1 MQKNNGIDIF
11 PEDAWR
17 LKKISGDGNGH
28 IFLATQGSYF
38 YRSSDGGNTWQKAT
52 ATGLTVTGNP
62 VSMTFD
68 SYTNKLFV
76 TWNGDGVF
84 RSADLGETWER
95 INSDT
100 DYVYS
105 IYAGKA
111 DASGTTGMLL
121 TGTYYNGIM
130 KSTDGGDNWVR
141 KSWTYWIT
149 DIISGPNDWLFA
161 ISTGAPNH
169 IERSK
174 DFGESWETVLS
185 YTQGGDL
192 AYDAATGYVYASN
205 ESNYILRGAV
215 APGDSWGTVQIT
227 TDDTEATRE
236 VEVLPNSII
245 IVGTQKS
252 IYRQGPVADTND
264 PPSTPALTSPANGS
278 SVSGSTIRLYWQRSI
293 DPDSD
298 DVTYILQV
306 AEDSS
311 FTVNLRN
318 FYVDENGNL
327 LAGMLLPLFGL
338 LGWFGR
344 KRGKKYLMAVAMTFL
359 LASTMLTGCE
369 GSGATSVV
377 KIGDENTISY
387 QVTGLEKGKTF
398 YWRVIAVDE
407 HDKQSDP
414 SETRIFVVI

>member
-1 MQKNNGIDIF
+1 MTKIALNNSLKKKLGVHMIKKIIRVLLVAFFFTFIPLSFVGAEEYPWVKVDTGNVWDIYYDSSSGSVYAVTEDRGVLRSDDTGVTWVAKNNGIDIF

-185 YTQGGDL
+185 YT
-192 AYDAATGYVYASN
+192 
-205 ESNYILRGAV
+205 
-215 APGDSWGTVQIT
+215 
-227 TDDTEATRE
+227 
-236 VEVLPNSII
+236 
-245 IVGTQKS
+245 
-252 IYRQGPVADTND
+252 
-264 PPSTPALTSPANGS
+264 
-278 SVSGSTIRLYWQRSI
+278 
-293 DPDSD
+293 
-298 DVTYILQV
+298 
-306 AEDSS
+306 
-311 FTVNLRN
+311 
-318 FYVDENGNL
+318 
-327 LAGMLLPLFGL
+327 
-338 LGWFGR
+338 
-344 KRGKKYLMAVAMTFL
+344 
-359 LASTMLTGCE
+359 
-369 GSGATSVV
+369 
-377 KIGDENTISY
+377 
-387 QVTGLEKGKTF
+387 
-398 YWRVIAVDE
+398 
-407 HDKQSDP
+407 
-414 SETRIFVVI
+414 